1 MGRPQFYAGLMLLAF
16 LAQAL
21 WLALHRGSALTSAAL
36 DGSAYAPL
44 AYLPR
49 ALWAAAPAW
58 TMALPFIALG
68 LLLGCSLWYVA
79 RRLYGNT
86 GAYLALSL
94 YAFSPLALSAA
105 ATASPDIA
113 GAWGFFGTIFVAIAL
128 AHTLWAPPS
137 HRVWRIVLLGVS
149 LALTLTADVGL
160 GLVVLY
166 ALALIWYLIPDR
178 RLAGLA
184 TLALSCSVAVLV
196 YWAAWSFEPAALR
209 ALGAEMVGRG
219 PVHFSFTGANFHQF
233 RMQLR
238 QFAVQ
243 SPALL
248 VLLHLALITYR
259 LNRRSRYFGNT
270 APILISLSLVILGF
284 ITVPRAGWTPL
295 LLARAFLV
303 LFCAGMITDLFETPK
318 RRWALPVVVACVL
331 FNAAWCVFYAL
342 PRLAR

>member
-1 MGRPQFYAGLMLLAF
+1 MLLAF
-16 LAQAL
+16 LAQAV
-21 WLALHRGSALTSAAL
+21 WLGTHRASPFTGAAL

-44 AYLPR
+44 AYFPR
-49 ALWAAAPAW
+49 ALWPAAPAW
-58 TMALPFIALG
+58 MMSLPFIALG

-105 ATASPDIA
+105 AGTSPDIA
-113 GAWGFFGTIFVAIAL
+113 GAWGFFGAIFTAIAL

-137 HRVWRIVLLGVS
+137 HRVWRIVLLGIS
-149 LALTLTADVGL
+149 MALALTADFGL
-160 GLVVLY
+160 WIVALY
-166 ALALIWYLIPDR
+166 CLALIWYLIPDR

-184 TLALSCSVAVLV
+184 TLALSCSLALFLFWSAHSFDVASLRHAL
-196 YWAAWSFEPAALR
+196 AAFPEN
-209 ALGAEMVGRG
+209 
-219 PVHFSFTGANFHQF
+219 HFAFTGANVRQF

-238 QFAVQ
+238 QFAIQ

-248 VLLHLALITYR
+248 VLLHLALVTYR

-270 APILISLSLVILGF
+270 APILISLSLVVLGF
-284 ITVPRAGWTPL
+284 ITVPRPGWTPL

-318 RRWALPVVVACVL
+318 RRWALPVVVVCVI